1 MSDPVRWG
9 ASDGGA
15 SDEVRAMLRHARRP
29 AGLDAAARAR
39 NAAVVQKIAA
49 TPVATATAVGAKLVA
64 KVGLAALVAV
74 TASTAALRARA
85 PRPQVVA
92 RAHTAAPVA
101 PPAVTP
107 AARAEA
113 AEPAPVTVAPVTIT
127 PVTVSP
133 VTAEPARPRRVVVAP
148 THDTA
153 ARVDPTPEPAAVVA
167 QPAETSQPVETAPS
181 IGGAITPRVVP
192 PREDPLVYEAGMLQ
206 SASAVLASDPR
217 EALSRLDRHE
227 QEFPRGQ
234 LAAERE
240 FLAVDALRA
249 LGRTSEARARAE
261 ALVARFPASPYAAR
275 TRRLLDA
282 MP

>member
-9 ASDGGA
+9 APDGGA

-64 KVGLAALVAV
+64 KIGLAALVAV

-101 PPAVTP
+101 TPP
-107 AARAEA
+107 ARAETA
-113 AEPAPVTVAPVTIT
+113 PVVDTPVTVSPVAVA

-133 VTAEPARPRRVVVAP
+133 VTAEPVRPRRGAVATP

-153 ARVDPTPEPAAVVA
+153 ARVEPTPEPAAVVA
-167 QPAETSQPVETAPS
+167 QPAETAQPVETAPS
-181 IGGAITPRVVP
+181 IGGAITPHTVP

-227 QEFPRGQ
+227 REFPHGQ

-249 LGRTSEARARAE
+249 LGRHADARARAE
-261 ALVARFPASPYAAR
+261 ALVSRFPASPYAAR
-275 TRRLLDA
+275 ARRLLDA